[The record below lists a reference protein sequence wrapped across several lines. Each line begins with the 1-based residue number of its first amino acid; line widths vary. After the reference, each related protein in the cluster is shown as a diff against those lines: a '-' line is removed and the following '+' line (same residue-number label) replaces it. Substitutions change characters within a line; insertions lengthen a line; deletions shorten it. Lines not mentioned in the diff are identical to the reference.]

1 MKFYVKPKK
10 PESEDELMH
19 FGRLG
24 QKSGV
29 HKFGR
34 WQRQAKYANGQPDPN
49 AKTRL
54 PDGPY
59 YTFVKEKDGTRSR
72 VLTSIGKLAEK
83 AIKTRASGIVK
94 DLNSDGKLEKSFRT
108 WDYLHSVSENYTP
121 CKWYGK
127 NDDDAIKKMRD
138 KAQESEEEIYN
149 EVEEKVKES
158 LDCRDDEETK
168 ELLTYSINDVFD
180 ENIWTK
186 VLNDKAYR
194 AARDRYEDYHTRA
207 RRDQDSIT
215 KEEYEALF
223 SESSLKKY
231 LKLDLGDEQSQESQK
246 RREEAVK
253 SRGKTRANGNWPLDR
268 QRAIRDA
275 RTKLYETKPS
285 ALRELDRAINKDEF
299 QLDFLEAIQNSKIEY
314 DGDAQAIAIE
324 YAYYLLDPEDYMKNR
339 ELPYA

>member
-10 PESEDELMH
+10 PKSEDELMH

-49 AKTRL
+49 AKDTKVQDKPNERISSYKDRLTKQMDRLVNGDPSDITNEDIETMFRGILSGVKTSFESKESRDDKYAKDVASLGNEALSKIDKSGQKEKNASSKELNDWFLTSDQTDNERLIACLFENGYSKKDVKDFYELLRLSNTLFDYNGGYDKISKDTEYLTRL
-54 PDGPY
+54 FLSTDVYGD
-59 YTFVKEKDGTRSR
+59 KD
-72 VLTSIGKLAEK
+72 I
-83 AIKTRASGIVK
+83 
-94 DLNSDGKLEKSFRT
+94 NSFI
-108 WDYLHSVSENYTP
+108 
-121 CKWYGK
+121 
-127 NDDDAIKKMRD
+127 DA
-138 KAQESEEEIYN
+138 
-149 EVEEKVKES
+149 
-158 LDCRDDEETK
+158 C
-168 ELLTYSINDVFD
+168 
-180 ENIWTK
+180 
-186 VLNDKAYR
+186 
-194 AARDRYEDYHTRA
+194 
-207 RRDQDSIT
+207 DSI
-215 KEEYEALF
+215 KNG
-223 SESSLKKY
+223 KKQ
-231 LKLDLGDEQSQESQK
+231 ETEFSQESQK
-246 RREEAVK
+246 RRDEAVK